1 MHIPKGR
8 LRTFAALGT
17 LTTLAFSSVQAG
29 QFGGSENQLVG
40 ITLRNSTFRDVLR
53 KYGQPDEIQ
62 GGGPFLPTPPKSAV
76 AAVTGGN
83 GPAFGRGGGK
93 GGGMAPE
100 GGMPGSGG
108 APSSGGRSGGAGGN
122 TGKRATSKFG
132 FPGENDGDTGG
143 GGGAPGSGGP
153 RGGSSIPGSGGGYPG
168 GSGGY
173 PGSPSSGGYPG
184 EGGKGGGLPGFPGGG
199 NTAGGPGGYPGPGGP
214 GGPGIPGSGETG
226 DSVDTDLPVT
236 EATWWYHNPRKGYHM
251 SFLFNKKGQVIQIQE
266 YGAQTLHNGHTRQ
279 GIALGSN
286 MTQVLSKYGWSNDG
300 AHSGDNVTMRY
311 GGSNKVAFQMVHNRV
326 LGITVAVGK

>member
-40 ITLRNSTFRDVLR
+40 ITLRTSTFRDVLS
-53 KYGQPDEIQ
+53 KFGQPDEIQ
-62 GGGPFLPTPPKSAV
+62 GGGPFLPIAPKSAV

-83 GPAFGRGGGK
+83 NGPAFGRGGGK
-93 GGGMAPE
+93 GGMAPE

-108 APSSGGRSGGAGGN
+108 GPSSGGRSGGAGGGS
-122 TGKRATSKFG
+122 GKRTTSKFG
-132 FPGENDGDTGG
+132 FPGESDGDTGG
-143 GGGAPGSGGP
+143 GGGAPGSGGGA
-153 RGGSSIPGSGGGYPG
+153 RGGYPG
-168 GSGGY
+168 APGSGGY
-173 PGSPSSGGYPG
+173 PGAPGSGGYPGAPGSGGYPG
-184 EGGKGGGLPGFPGGG
+184 EGGKGGGLPGFPGG
-199 NTAGGPGGYPGPGGP
+199 NTGGGPGGYPGPGGSS
-214 GGPGIPGSGETG
+214 IPGSGETG
-226 DSVDTDLPVT
+226 DSADTEAPVT

-266 YGAQTLHNGHTRQ
+266 YGSQTLHNGHTRQ

-311 GGSNKVAFQMVHNRV
+311 GGANKVAFQMVHNRV